1 MPLIAT
7 PSSETPAAA
16 PDVEPVRLRH
26 FLVALDA
33 SDHADHALGE
43 AARLA
48 AAADGTV
55 TGIHVYAASLHDRR
69 FRQMESGLPEQF
81 RKESEMERQRAV
93 HDSLISRGLGVISD
107 SYHDAAQAVC
117 ERAGVP
123 YRRLSPEGKNYRCIV
138 EAANGGDHD
147 VLVLGALGL
156 GNVATSVV
164 GTVCERVARRAPI
177 DTLIVREPGRALGD
191 GPLVVGI
198 DGSTQS
204 FGALRTALELGRRLD
219 APVHAVAAFNPFFHY
234 VAFNKIAGVLS
245 EEAGQT
251 FRFKDQEK
259 LHEEIIDSGLEKIYR
274 SHLELARTV
283 AAGENVEIVCT
294 VLEGKPY
301 DAILGY
307 VRKSNASLLLLGKT
321 GIHADAGLDIGGNA
335 ENLLRLA
342 PCHVWLGQS
351 SYTPPLDAIARE
363 TIAWTEEAEEKMT
376 RVPQAARN
384 MVRTA
389 ILRLAQ
395 ENGHTMVTSS
405 LVDEATQRFCPHR
418 SGETAPEA
426 KLQWSAEAMVL
437 IEALKDAAMRANV
450 RFRAEKQA
458 RRVRSS
464 TILPEHVR
472 PFLGEDTIA
481 GPPGTANE
489 GAEKEISEQAA
500 VTWSPEALERLERA
514 PDGTL
519 RKLTRWRVEVYA
531 RRHNI
536 GTITP
541 ALLEEKYA
549 EWAAGSAKQKIT
561 LAWQAAARER
571 IDRIPDFVRGM
582 VILEVERCARD
593 LGKDTV
599 TSDVVE
605 KAIGA
610 WEMSGAFHSRMKPGL
625 YTGRQEAAEDAEGVI
640 TDPPVPEK
648 R

>member
-1 MPLIAT
+1 MSLTAT
-7 PSSETPAAA
+7 PSSETPSAMPDAA
-16 PDVEPVRLRH
+16 PVRLRH

-33 SDHADHALGE
+33 SDHANHALGE

-48 AAADGTV
+48 AAAAGTV

-107 SYHDAAQAVC
+107 SYHDVAQAVC

-164 GTVCERVARRAPI
+164 GTVCERVARRALI

-198 DGSTQS
+198 DGSAQS

-219 APVHAVAAFNPFFHY
+219 APVHAVAAFDPFFHY

-245 EEAGQT
+245 EEAGRT

-274 SHLELARTV
+274 SHLELARTM
-283 AAGENVEIVCT
+283 AAGEGVEIVCT

-307 VRKSNASLLLLGKT
+307 LRKANASLLLLGKT
-321 GIHADAGLDIGGNA
+321 GIHADSGLDIGGNA

-342 PCHVWLGQS
+342 PCHVWLGLS
-351 SYTPPLDAIARE
+351 GYTPPLDALARE

-376 RVPQAARN
+376 RVPQVARN

-395 ENGHTMVTSS
+395 ESGHTMVTSS

-426 KLQWSAEAMVL
+426 KLQWSAEATAL
-437 IEALKDAAMRANV
+437 IEALKDSAMRANV
-450 RFRAEKQA
+450 RVRVEKQA
-458 RRVRSS
+458 RRVRSN

-472 PFLGEDTIA
+472 PFLDADTVA
-481 GPPGTANE
+481 GPPGTTNE
-489 GAEKEISEQAA
+489 TA

-514 PDGTL
+514 PAGTL
-519 RKLTRWRVEVYA
+519 RTLTRWRVEIYA
-531 RRHNI
+531 RRHNV

-549 EWAAGSAKQKIT
+549 EWGEGSAKQKMT
-561 LAWQAAARER
+561 LAWQAEARER
-571 IDRIPDFVRGM
+571 IGRIPDFVRGM

-599 TSDVVE
+599 TRDVVE
-605 KAIGA
+605 KAISA

-625 YTGRQEAAEDAEGVI
+625 YTALQEAAEDAESVI
-640 TDPPVPEK
+640 ADPPVPGK